1 MQNMGIEYL
10 QTACWDSVGL
20 VTSTG
25 HSQVIQTFLSRPW
38 VYKTSGTG
46 QPLIGITTVGNIGI
60 ATLKPT
66 TTLDVFG
73 DAKVSGV
80 LTATSFSGSLAASN
94 LTGALPAIDGSN
106 LLNVTA
112 AGTGV
117 NVQDNGVGVGAA
129 ATVINFASGLNVVAS
144 AGIATVTGS
153 GGGAQSRTIVSGV
166 TTAIANLGI
175 GNTDIIGQKSYALM
189 KVGLS
194 TAGWIRLYTDSTSR
208 SNDVS
213 RSVGEDPA
221 PGSGVIAEVVTTG
234 ISTQQII
241 TPFAMGGNMDEP
253 VTNKIYVAIQNLSG
267 STQTITANLTI
278 LQLEA

>member
-1 MQNMGIEYL
+1 MRTNGDTGAVVGINTKPANDLEGFGTLVLDGKYYFPSDLKGGGRIKMQNMGIEYL

-25 HSQVIQTFLSRPW
+25 HSQVIQSFLSRPW

-73 DAKVSGV
+73 DAKVSGA

-117 NVQDNGVGVGAA
+117 NVQDDGVSVGAA
-129 ATVINFASGLNVVAS
+129 ASVINFASGLNVVAS

-153 GGGAQSRTIVSGV
+153 GGGASVKNHRQWSDNS
-166 TTAIANLGI
+166 
-175 GNTDIIGQKSYALM
+175 DCKS
-189 KVGLS
+189 
-194 TAGWIRLYTDSTSR
+194 WNR
-208 SNDVS
+208 
-213 RSVGEDPA
+213 
-221 PGSGVIAEVVTTG
+221 
-234 ISTQQII
+234 QH
-241 TPFAMGGNMDEP
+241 
-253 VTNKIYVAIQNLSG
+253 
-267 STQTITANLTI
+267 
-278 LQLEA
+278 